1 MNRLKYT
8 IPERLEVIS
17 NGPDEV
23 ISNGP
28 DLDALEKL
36 LDYADADVINDED
49 DDIEPTASLIKHENK
64 NDDPEETTGIFT
76 MDEDCKLE
84 EEEDEERDN
93 KAATKA
99 VSSSSNS
106 AHIADTAQETN
117 ATNHLLTNGTTK
129 DNHSKSPLSPK
140 KSNGLIKSKS
150 ASTSASSSTSSLA
163 SQSPEAKHSLAV
175 AKLSSG
181 ANKLQMKTNGF
192 TLQNGATISSSA
204 PTDKEHLLST
214 SLKSNSSSIISSALA
229 GHFQSCRQPWHGSR
243 SSVSAVEN
251 AIYPSGS
258 GTVTSHPS
266 LHLRHSFSTASNYR
280 LRECNDTL
288 SSVLRNSVNTC
299 SKDTLIFLDQQQH
312 HNNHHHHHHH
322 NHHRHHH
329 SLMEDDDDSSF
340 MGSRSLWVSL
350 RCRIPRDFLKYANV
364 QWNAKCN
371 T

>member
-1 MNRLKYT
+1 M
-8 IPERLEVIS
+8 IS

-49 DDIEPTASLIKHENK
+49 DDIEPTASLIKQENK
-64 NDDPEETTGIFT
+64 NDEPEETTGIFT
-76 MDEDCKLE
+76 MDEDCKLDE
-84 EEEDEERDN
+84 EEEDEEERDN

-106 AHIADTAQETN
+106 ATIADNAQETN
-117 ATNHLLTNGTTK
+117 ATNHLLLTNGTTK

-175 AKLSSG
+175 AKLGSG

-350 RCRIPRDFLKYANV
+350 RCRIPRDFLKYANI
-364 QWNAKCN
+364 QWNTKCN